1 MIAIIQKQTLD
12 AHSVPPTRAET
23 VSAPTQPSPASL
35 LGQMDPA
42 ASTMKLDDVLLGAAD
57 ATSPLE
63 YPPFPRG
70 NTIPDPR
77 SVEEHGRLWQNYR
90 PDKYFLPNDAIEQ
103 DRLDFSNAAF
113 RCLLD
118 GALHLAPVH
127 GDPAHVLD
135 IGTGTGRLF
144 THLAYCP
151 YLISLLCVCAFLEIW
166 KQGDKLRPKD
176 ANVQPVGVWAIQYAQ
191 EHPGSRVI
199 GSDLSLIQPDVGADV
214 PNVEFVRE
222 DSEEPVTPQSF
233 LRCQSLS
240 LICLLKQWI
249 HDEPFD
255 FIHSRLMFTCF
266 NNPRDVLRQAYANL
280 KPGGWIEY
288 QDLLFNVDSD
298 DGSHLGSGIHRW
310 SHLAN
315 LGAAAKRRDVEVARK
330 YKDYLSEA
338 GFVDIVE
345 ARYKFFGNPWPGPA
359 RERDMQLG
367 MYIEIIGAE
376 VVRTISTRLLG
387 EGLGIPVD
395 AVNAI
400 VTQAQKDI
408 TDRSIHFYWPVYVV
422 YGRKPF

>member
-1 MIAIIQKQTLD
+1 
-12 AHSVPPTRAET
+12 
-23 VSAPTQPSPASL
+23 
-35 LGQMDPA
+35 MDPA
-42 ASTMKLDDVLLGAAD
+42 ASTMQVDDVLPGAAAAD
-57 ATSPLE
+57 ATLPSE

-70 NTIPDPR
+70 STIPDPR

-113 RCLLD
+113 RLLLD
-118 GALHLAPVH
+118 GALHLAPVQ
-127 GDPAHVLD
+127 GDPARVLD
-135 IGTGTGRLF
+135 IGTGTG
-144 THLAYCP
+144 
-151 YLISLLCVCAFLEIW
+151 
-166 KQGDKLRPKD
+166 
-176 ANVQPVGVWAIQYAQ
+176 VWAIQYAS

-222 DSEEPVTPQSF
+222 DSEEP
-233 LRCQSLS
+233 
-240 LICLLKQWI
+240 WI

-266 NNPRDVLRQAYANL
+266 NNPRDVLRQAYQHL

-298 DGSHLGSGIHRW
+298 DGTHLGTGIHRW

-315 LGAAAKRRDVEVARK
+315 LGAAARGRDVEVARK
-330 YKDYLSEA
+330 YKDYLTEA
-338 GFVDIVE
+338 GFVDVVE
-345 ARYKFFGNPWPGPA
+345 ARYKFFGNPWP
-359 RERDMQLG
+359 RSSQRDHQLG

-387 EGLGIPVD
+387 EGLGVPVE

-408 TDRSIHFYWPVYVV
+408 SDRNIHFYWPVYVV
-422 YGRKPF
+422 YGRKPL